1 MYASRHYT
9 GSDPAGSNEQH
20 GSLAAQRMSAV
31 RFLKSPD
38 AIALTTAVCASDP
51 PACSDAFQ
59 SVSRFRARCMPPS
72 STSKQRHRQQSRQSQ
87 RSQCEPQGS
96 DQAAVL

>member
-20 GSLAAQRMSAV
+20 GSIAAQRMSAV

-51 PACSDAFQ
+51 TTVEPARTRAAYLPRTKAFGK
-59 SVSRFRARCMPPS
+59 SERDVAYGEAVFAGRPIAR
-72 STSKQRHRQQSRQSQ
+72 
-87 RSQCEPQGS
+87 
-96 DQAAVL
+96 